1 MPDVG
6 MHPATPE
13 FREERLDRRHLVVFR
28 DRAADHLRQVQDD
41 LSELMGRLSVKGE
54 TGNRGS
60 ASQESAG
67 FGKEDE
73 RSWEGD
79 QE

>member
-1 MPDVG
+1 MRAPRG
-6 MHPATPE
+6 EIGPTS
-13 FREERLDRRHLVVFR
+13 FGRFR